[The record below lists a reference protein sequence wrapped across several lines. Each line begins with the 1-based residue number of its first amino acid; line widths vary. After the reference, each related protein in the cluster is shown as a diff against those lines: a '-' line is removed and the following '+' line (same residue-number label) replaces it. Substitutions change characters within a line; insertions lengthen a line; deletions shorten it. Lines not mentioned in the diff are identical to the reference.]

1 MNILEEKGKKMVI
14 YWFNTIGS
22 THKYLISEI
31 KNKNITEPVLIGA
44 DFQSDGVGSRGNH
57 WVGKS
62 GNVFISFCVKEKH
75 LPKDLPLTSISIYF
89 AWLAKEVL
97 MRCGSKVWI
106 KWPNDLYIQEEKI
119 GGVITTKTDDFIV
132 GSMGINVVEAPP
144 EFGVLDAFV
153 VPREFA
159 NTLMLL
165 LDKKITWKE
174 VFSKYKIE
182 YEKHKGYFFHL
193 GDEIKSLK
201 DAKLCQDGSIEI
213 ENKRVY
219 GLR

>member
-1 MNILEEKGKKMVI
+1 MNILEEKGKQLVI
-14 YWFNTIGS
+14 SWFNTIDS
-22 THKYLISEI
+22 THKYLVSEI

-44 DFQSDGVGSRGNH
+44 DFQSDGIGSRGNA
-57 WVGKS
+57 WIGKS
-62 GNVFISFCVKEKH
+62 GNIFISFCVKEKQ
-75 LPKDLPLTSISIYF
+75 LPKDLPLASTSIYF

-97 MRCGSKVWI
+97 TRYGSKVWI
-106 KWPNDLYIQEEKI
+106 KWPNDIYVQEKKI
-119 GGVITTKTDDFIV
+119 GGVLTMKTGDFII
-132 GSMGINVVEAPP
+132 GSMGINVTEAPP
-144 EFGVLDAFV
+144 EFGVLDV
-153 VPREFA
+153 LVSPREFA
-159 NTLMLL
+159 NAFLEF
-165 LDKKITWKE
+165 LDKKITWKK

-182 YEKHKGYFFHL
+182 YENHKEYFFHL